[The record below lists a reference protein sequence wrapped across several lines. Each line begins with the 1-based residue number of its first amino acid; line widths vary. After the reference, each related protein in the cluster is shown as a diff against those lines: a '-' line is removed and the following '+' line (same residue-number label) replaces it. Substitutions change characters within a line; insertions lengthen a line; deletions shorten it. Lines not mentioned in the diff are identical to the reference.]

1 MTTSVKFELVPI
13 FNQSACIRQ
22 SKEINKFVIRF
33 QCTKLYYSA
42 IVFHPVHCYKYNL
55 YCYRAWMT
63 IDIVCWPWCFDVTM
77 FADFNIHVTR
87 SSLQNKINSWAP
99 SYELLASVFN
109 SHFVIAAI
117 YTSNNKERW
126 LFIRIYGCNRNTH
139 GFIHKQQYHVF
150 CMQARHAEK
159 SKGAYFSHLLGVSI
173 GNLPSNLLPLARH
186 YLQERFVICHLYHF
200 SWSVFSPW
208 FSSVLNQFAWD
219 QNNIFYHQV
228 RNYFQNI
235 MICYV

>member
-1 MTTSVKFELVPI
+1 MNDYWLADLGVSTWLCLLTSTFMLHGVHCKIRLIPELPVMNCWLHFFI
-13 FNQSACIRQ
+13 SL
-22 SKEINKFVIRF
+22 FVI
-33 QCTKLYYSA
+33 
-42 IVFHPVHCYKYNL
+42 V
-55 YCYRAWMT
+55 
-63 IDIVCWPWCFDVTM
+63 
-77 FADFNIHVTR
+77 
-87 SSLQNKINSWAP
+87 
-99 SYELLASVFN
+99 
-109 SHFVIAAI
+109 AI
-117 YTSNNKERW
+117 YTSYNKERW

-200 SWSVFSPW
+200 SWSVFLPW

-235 MICYV
+235 MICYVYISPMKSG